1 MINGQCFPSIN
12 AALTSGVVLGD
23 VIHAYGNNLLE
34 SFEIP
39 AGVTLEIHTGAV
51 VINSGMVCNNGMI
64 LINGGSYI
72 NSGTYAGQ
80 GTFNGNFENSIGGV
94 VKPGPCGN

>member
-39 AGVTLEIHTGAV
+39 AGVTLRNSHGAV

-64 LINGGSYI
+64 LINGGSYN

-80 GTFNGNFENSIGGV
+80 GTFNGILKTALVEL
-94 VKPGPCGN
+94 